1 MGRSVEIDYKSNRA
15 VRILDLYERLIKG
28 EYISKAEMVSNYE
41 IAPKTAQRDIDE
53 LRNYIAEKHKFEVEA
68 AIAYDRSKN
77 AYYLVK
83 HEREWFTNQEI
94 LAMSKILLE
103 SRAFAKGELKILMDK
118 LLLQVIPK
126 DKKVVEQIIRSE
138 HACYVPLKHNKNL
151 FAVLWDLSQSI
162 VARKIVKF
170 AYKRVDG
177 REKVHQVK
185 PVAIMFSEYYFYLI
199 SFMNTTDCQK
209 KYPTVFRIDRMSK
222 LEELEERFSIP
233 YAEEFSEGEFRKRV
247 QFMYA
252 GELRRVEFEFSGS
265 SLEAVLDRLP
275 TAKFKQEKDGV
286 YIIEAE
292 VYGIGIDMWLKSQG
306 DNVKVLN

>member
-1 MGRSVEIDYKSNRA
+1 MGRTVEIDYKSNRA

-126 DKKVVEQIIRSE
+126 DKKIVEQIIRSE

-275 TAKFKQEKDGV
+275 TAEAKQEKDGV

>member
-1 MGRSVEIDYKSNRA
+1 MGRTVEIDYKSNRA

-162 VARKIVKF
+162 VARKMVKF

>member
-1 MGRSVEIDYKSNRA
+1 MGRTVEIDYKSNRA

-126 DKKVVEQIIRSE
+126 DKKIVEQIIRSE

-162 VARKIVKF
+162 VARKMVKF

-275 TAKFKQEKDGV
+275 TAEVVKEKDGV
-286 YIIEAE
+286 YTIRAEA
-292 VYGIGIDMWLKSQG
+292 YGMGIDMWLNSQG
-306 DNVKVLN
+306 DNVKVLR

>member
-1 MGRSVEIDYKSNRA
+1 MVIDYKNNKVS
-15 VRILDLYERLIKG
+15 RILDLNERLLKG
-28 EYISKAEMVSNYE
+28 EYLSKDDMVNNYRISK
-41 IAPKTAQRDIDE
+41 KTAQRDIDE
-53 LRNYIAEKHKFEVEA
+53 LRNYLAEKHNYEAEVE
-68 AIAYDRSKN
+68 IAYDRGKN
-77 AYYLVK
+77 AYYIVK

-118 LLLQVIPK
+118 LLLQVMPK

-162 VARKIVKF
+162 VARKMVKF

-252 GELRRVEFEFSGS
+252 GELRRVKFEFSGS

-275 TAKFKQEKDGV
+275 TAEAKQEKDGV

>member
-138 HACYVPLKHNKNL
+138 HACYVPLKHNKEL
-151 FAVLWDLSQSI
+151 FTVLWDLSQSI
-162 VARKIVKF
+162 VERKLVKF
-170 AYKRVDG
+170 AYRRVDG
-177 REKVHQVK
+177 REKVHKVK

-275 TAKFKQEKDGV
+275 TAKFKQKKDGV

>member
-1 MGRSVEIDYKSNRA
+1 MGRTVEIDYKSNRA

-151 FAVLWDLSQSI
+151 FRILWDLSQSI

-275 TAKFKQEKDGV
+275 TAKFKQKKDGV

>member
-1 MGRSVEIDYKSNRA
+1 MGRTVEIDYKSNRA

-77 AYYLVK
+77 VYYLVK

-138 HACYVPLKHNKNL
+138 HACYVPLKHNRNL
-151 FAVLWDLSQSI
+151 FSILWELSQSI
-162 VARKIVKF
+162 VARKMVKF

-275 TAKFKQEKDGV
+275 TAKLIKEKDGV
-286 YIIEAE
+286 HTIEAE

>member
-1 MGRSVEIDYKSNRA
+1 MEIDYKSNRA

-138 HACYVPLKHNKNL
+138 HACYVPLKHNKEL
-151 FAVLWDLSQSI
+151 FTVLWDLSQSI
-162 VARKIVKF
+162 VERKLVKF
-170 AYKRVDG
+170 AYRRVDG
-177 REKVHQVK
+177 REKVHKVK

-275 TAKFKQEKDGV
+275 TAKFKQKKDGV